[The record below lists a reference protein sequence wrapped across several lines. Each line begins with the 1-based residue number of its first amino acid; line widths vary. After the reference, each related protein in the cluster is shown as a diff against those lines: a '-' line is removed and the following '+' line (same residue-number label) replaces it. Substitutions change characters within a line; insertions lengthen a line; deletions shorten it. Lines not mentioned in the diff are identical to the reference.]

1 MSMLDA
7 RVQDIEQALDQYL
20 SYAKEDADQLVYE
33 AARYS
38 LLDGG
43 KRVRPLL
50 LLEFASLFDVNQEQ
64 AMPFACA
71 LECIHTY
78 SLIHDDMPCMD
89 NDDLRRNRPTNHK
102 IYGEAMALLAGD
114 ALLNRAYELLLSSI
128 CSKNEARAAAYIA
141 DCAGMRGMIGGQCVD
156 LVNEGK
162 ILDKATL
169 DIMHAKKTGALIR
182 AACVG
187 GAMLGTDNEDMLQ
200 AAEMYAK
207 ELGLAFQ
214 IIDDILDVEGDV
226 KQLGK
231 NIGAD
236 AQQGKNTFVS
246 IYGLKSAKQMAIT
259 HTQHALEQLDKLPHS
274 EFLRNITHFLLKRNY

>member
-1 MSMLDA
+1 MNMFDA
-7 RVQDIEQALDQYL
+7 RVKDIETALAGYL
-20 SYAKEDADQLVYE
+20 SYEKDAPDYKVYE

-43 KRVRPLL
+43 KRIRPLL
-50 LLEFASLFDVNQEQ
+50 LLEFASLFGLSQEQ

-102 IYGEAMALLAGD
+102 VYGEAMALLAGD
-114 ALLNRAYELLLSSI
+114 ALLNCAYELLLTAISN
-128 CSKNEARAAAYIA
+128 KQQANAAMYIA
-141 DCAGMRGMIGGQCVD
+141 KCAGMNGMIGGQCID

-162 ILDKATL
+162 KIDKTTL
-169 DIMHAKKTGALIR
+169 HAMHAKKTGALIR

-187 GAMLGTDNEDMLQ
+187 GTMLGTDDMAMCH
-200 AAEMYAK
+200 AAEEYAQ

-231 NIGAD
+231 NIGTD

-246 IYGLKSAKQMAIT
+246 IYGLETAKQMAVT
-259 HTQHALEQLDKLPHS
+259 HTQKAMDQLSKLPHS
-274 EFLRNITHFLLKRNY
+274 DFLQEITQFLLQRTY

>member
-1 MSMLDA
+1 MNMFDTRL
-7 RVQDIEQALDQYL
+7 QDIEQALERYL
-20 SYAKEDADQLVYE
+20 SYAKDMPDQLVYE

-38 LLDGG
+38 LLGGG

-50 LLEFASLFDVNQEQ
+50 LLEFASLFDVSQEQ

-102 IYGEAMALLAGD
+102 VYGEAMALLAGD

-128 CSKNEARAAAYIA
+128 CGKKTANAASYIA
-141 DCAGMRGMIGGQCVD
+141 NCAGMCGMIGGQCID

-162 ILDKATL
+162 SLDMATL
-169 DIMHAKKTGALIR
+169 HTMHTKKTGALIR

-187 GAMLGTDNEDMLQ
+187 GALLGTEDRVMIQ
-200 AAEMYAK
+200 AAEEYAK

-214 IIDDILDVEGDV
+214 IIDDILDVEGNV
-226 KQLGK
+226 EQLGK
-231 NIGAD
+231 NTGAD
-236 AQQGKNTFVS
+236 AQQGKNTFVT
-246 IYGLKSAKQMAIT
+246 IYGIKTAKQMAEK
-259 HTQHALEQLDKLPHS
+259 HTQTAMKWLKQLPNS
-274 EFLRNITHFLLKRNY
+274 QFLLDITQFLLKRNF

>member
-1 MSMLDA
+1 MNMFDA
-7 RVQDIEQALDQYL
+7 RVQDIERALDQYL
-20 SYAKEDADQLVYE
+20 SYDQENPDALVYE

-50 LLEFASLFDVNQEQ
+50 LLEFASLFGVSQEQ

-102 IYGEAMALLAGD
+102 VYGEAMALLAGD
-114 ALLNRAYELLLSSI
+114 ALLNRAYELLLSSVN
-128 CSKNEARAAAYIA
+128 SKNQAKSAAYIA
-141 DCAGMRGMIGGQCVD
+141 NCAGMCGMIGGQCID

-162 ILDKATL
+162 KLDKSTL
-169 DIMHAKKTGALIR
+169 HTMHDKKTGALIR

-187 GAMLGTDNEDMLQ
+187 GVMLGTED
-200 AAEMYAK
+200 AAVHQIAEEYAK

-246 IYGLKSAKQMAIT
+246 IYGLETAKQMAIT
-259 HTQHALEQLDKLPHS
+259 HTQKAMDQLSKLPHS
-274 EFLRNITHFLLKRNY
+274 EFLLNITQFLLKRNY

>member
-1 MSMLDA
+1 MNMLDA
-7 RVQDIEQALDQYL
+7 RVSDIEHALDRIFPACSDQP
-20 SYAKEDADQLVYE
+20 DALVFE

-43 KRVRPLL
+43 KRIRPLL
-50 LLEFASLFDVNQEQ
+50 LLEFAKLFGVSQEK

-89 NDDLRRNRPTNHK
+89 NDDMRRNRPTNHK
-102 IYGEAMALLAGD
+102 VYGEAMALLAGD
-114 ALLNRAYELLLSSI
+114 ALLNRAYEVMISSI
-128 CSKNEARAAAYIA
+128 KASRDAASAAYIA
-141 DCAGMRGMIGGQCVD
+141 DCAGVYGMVGGQCVD
-156 LVNEGK
+156 LANEGK
-162 ILDKATL
+162 TL
-169 DIMHAKKTGALIR
+169 DESTLRFMHAKKTGALIR

-187 GAMLGTDNEDMLQ
+187 GAMLGTEDTETLNV
-200 AAEMYAK
+200 AEDYAR

-214 IIDDILDVEGDV
+214 IIDDILDVEGDA

-231 NIGAD
+231 NTGAD

-246 IYGLKSAKQMAIT
+246 VYGLAKAKEMAIS
-259 HTQHALEQLDKLPHS
+259 HTENAFQCLKKLPKS
-274 EFLRNITHFLLKRNY
+274 EFLSFITQFLLERKY